1 MDPTVGY
8 LFIRWWL
15 LSFNNALFF
24 VCPSRFKNVTLGS
37 FF

>member
-8 LFIRWWL
+8 LFILWL
-15 LSFNNALFF
+15 LSVNNALFF